1 MTILDPKY
9 DRDILFTDM
18 WDVSIVWYKYWDY
31 YKINQN
37 IKDALN
43 KDAAKW
49 FAWFENFDGLNAKEL
64 IEFLI
69 EFVPPHTKELDD
81 IKYNLI
87 VSDKYEIDLKN
98 ASGRILS
105 ISFKKKYED
114 KLRTTEQDAT
124 TECLS
129 E

>member
-114 KLRTTEQDAT
+114 KLRTTE
-124 TECLS
+124 
-129 E
+129 